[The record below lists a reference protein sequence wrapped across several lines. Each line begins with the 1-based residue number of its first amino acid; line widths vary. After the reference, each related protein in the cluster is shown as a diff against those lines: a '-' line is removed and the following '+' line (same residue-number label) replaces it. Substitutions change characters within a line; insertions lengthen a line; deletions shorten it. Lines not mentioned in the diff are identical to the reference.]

1 MIRHLNPPTLGQPKG
16 YTHIVETRGVRTVYI
31 SGQVSEDATGNVVGA
46 GDFPRQARQ
55 VFDNL
60 KLALEAVGAT
70 FEDVAK
76 TTTYVLS
83 MSELGVVREIR
94 AGYLGTNPPA
104 NTLVEV
110 NKLAHPDFLIEI
122 EAVVVLGD
130 RGESL

>member
-31 SGQVSEDATGNVVGA
+31 SGQVSEDATGKVVGA
-46 GDFPRQARQ
+46 ADFPRQARQ

-110 NKLAHPDFLIEI
+110 SKLAHPDFLIEI
-122 EAVVVLGD
+122 EAVVVLD
-130 RGESL
+130 D